1 MLFEGKPVILT
12 TREPLKVTML
22 LGVVAVQQV
31 YQELRSLNLSSCIYH
46 QVLALRLYI
55 YIL

>member
-1 MLFEGKPVILT
+1 MLFEEKPVILT

-31 YQELRSLNLSSCIYH
+31 YSGTAIAQS
-46 QVLALRLYI
+46 V
-55 YIL
+55 